1 MSNRRLTGFVMDD
14 YKSLISELQDHGY
27 TPCRLQDV
35 QPDQADLYLRHDV
48 DLSLELAAE
57 MAAVEAELGVFS
69 TYFVLVSTDIYNPAT
84 IQNRRIL
91 SNIIECGHEIGLH
104 FDVTKV
110 EDGDID
116 GAAEQEC
123 SILASLTGQP
133 VETISFHRPARNLL
147 NSTGRFAGRRHTY
160 EPEFFSNI
168 AYISDSNGGW
178 HHGHPLDHPA
188 IAARAAV
195 QLLTHPIWWAG
206 QWPRE
211 TVPLIREFVTR
222 HSRRS
227 GDAIAGTITAY
238 AQWRAAE
245 EEIRSK

>member
-1 MSNRRLTGFVMDD
+1 MDD
-14 YKSLISELQDHGY
+14 YRSLIGEFQDHGY

-35 QPDQADLYLRHDV
+35 RADQPDLYLRHDV
-48 DLSLELAAE
+48 DLSLELAVE

-91 SNIIECGHEIGLH
+91 SSIIERGHEIGLH
-104 FDVTKV
+104 FDVTRV

-116 GAAEQEC
+116 SAAEREC
-123 SILASLTGQP
+123 AILSSLTGHP

-188 IAARAAV
+188 IAARTAV
-195 QLLTHPIWWAG
+195 QLLTHPIWWG
-206 QWPRE
+206 GWGTRE
-211 TVPLIREFVTR
+211 TVPLIREFVKGYN
-222 HSRRS
+222 RRS
-227 GDAIAGTITAY
+227 DDAIAGTITAY
-238 AQWRAAE
+238 AQWRATE
-245 EEIRSK
+245 EKAGAK